1 MLRQLNQMVIQN
13 IGSSLFFFTLFVAR
27 VDRSGRRMVFAGAGH
42 PPAMIV
48 KPGEEPRLLESRS
61 TVLGVLPDAV
71 DPEPALEVQ
80 LEAGERIVLY
90 TDGITDVFN
99 SEGKM
104 LGVAGVQ
111 RFVQETA
118 TLPLR
123 EMRNAILERVAEWRV
138 GQPADDISL
147 ILVEV

>member
-1 MLRQLNQMVIQN
+1 M
-13 IGSSLFFFTLFVAR
+13 S
-27 VDRSGRRMVFAGAGH
+27 FAGAGH

-48 KPGEEPRLLESRS
+48 QPGKKPRLLESRS

-71 DPEPALEVQ
+71 DAEPALEVQ
-80 LEAGERIVLY
+80 LEAGDRIVLY

-99 SEGKM
+99 SQGRM

-118 TLPLR
+118 TLPLDQMKR
-123 EMRNAILERVAEWRV
+123 AILERVAEWRE
-138 GQPADDISL
+138 GPSTDDISL

>member
-1 MLRQLNQMVIQN
+1 
-13 IGSSLFFFTLFVAR
+13 
-27 VDRSGRRMVFAGAGH
+27 MVFAGAGH

-71 DPEPALEVQ
+71 DPEPAVEVQ
-80 LEAGERIVLY
+80 LEAGDRIVLY
-90 TDGITDVFN
+90 TDGLTDVFN

-104 LGVAGVQ
+104 VGVAGIR

-118 TLPLR
+118 TLQLR
-123 EMRNAILERVAEWRV
+123 EMKNAILERVAEWRK
-138 GQPADDISL
+138 GQPVDDISL